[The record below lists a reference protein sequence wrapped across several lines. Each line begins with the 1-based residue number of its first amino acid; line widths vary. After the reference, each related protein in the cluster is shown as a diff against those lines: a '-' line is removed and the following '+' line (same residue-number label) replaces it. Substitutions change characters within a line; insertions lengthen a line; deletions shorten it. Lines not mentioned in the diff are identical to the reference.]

1 MAAETLCLQS
11 LKYLLF
17 DFLQKCLLTLIKDSN
32 FYLGVYFFFRAGRGG
47 GLPGKILHL
56 FAQAHWLLEVLSVL
70 SVPQTSHTGL
80 L

>member
-32 FYLGVYFFFRAGRGG
+32 FYLGMYFFFGAGG
-47 GLPGKILHL
+47 GLPDKILHL

-70 SVPQTSHTGL
+70 SVQ
-80 L
+80 